1 MHILLHNKFF
11 MFPQRERNI
20 LIVLAFFTV
29 LFISLAYI
37 STFSGA
43 LEVHFLDVGQGDAIF
58 IQTPKHTQILIDG
71 GYDADILKQIGGQ
84 MPFYDRSIDFV
95 VATHMDA
102 DHIGGLVDVL
112 EKFEVGAVL
121 MDRLVYLTSNS
132 TISKQD
138 NLKTTDI
145 MGEFLSKIKEKNI
158 NVILV
163 AAGDRFW
170 IDENIYFDVIW
181 PPNETP
187 TGLSDNDKSLVMKL
201 VYKNDSFLLTG
212 DMEKLAEYKLAQ
224 SLVDISVDVLKVAHH
239 GSNSSSVKYFLD
251 KTHAK
256 IAVIQVGKNPFG
268 HPHEET
274 LERLKKF
281 GIQILRNDLSGA
293 ISVYSYGNTF

>member
-1 MHILLHNKFF
+1 

-20 LIVLAFFTV
+20 LIVLVFFTI
-29 LFISLAYI
+29 LFISLSYI

-43 LEVHFLDVGQGDAIF
+43 LEVHFLDIGQGDAIF
-58 IQTPKHTQILIDG
+58 IQTPSHRQILVDG
-71 GYDADILKQIGGQ
+71 GYGSKVLEQLDRQ

-121 MDRLVYLTSNS
+121 ITNIVPPSSIMLAESVENDAQNAEFEARDSVVLKFWEKVHENGAKLVRV
-132 TISKQD
+132 
-138 NLKTTDI
+138 
-145 MGEFLSKIKEKNI
+145 G
-158 NVILV
+158 
-163 AAGDRFW
+163 AGDRFW
-170 IDENIYFDVIW
+170 VDNDIYFDVVW

-187 TGLSDNDKSLVMKL
+187 TVLSDNNKSMVMKL

-212 DMEKLAEYKLAQ
+212 DMEKFAEYKLAQ
-224 SLVDISVDVLKVAHH
+224 SSTEVSVGVLKVAHH

-251 KTHAK
+251 KTQAK

-281 GIQILRNDLSGA
+281 GMQILRNDLNGI
-293 ISVYSYGNTF
+293 ISMYSYGNSF